1 MPELP
6 EVERAAKLTRHV
18 AVGRTVTKVETFE
31 DTIVYTGG
39 ITHSEFAKEITGRK
53 VTGVGRYG
61 KVFYIEL
68 DGEGRMPVLHL
79 GMTGMIQVKGEEPT
93 WYRRRNKDLAADVW
107 PPPKFLKVCQPLLP
121 VPTIITDAQ
130 PLKFIMHFSATDDL
144 PATELAFI
152 DARRLAR
159 IRLVRDPT
167 KEPPI
172 SELGFDPILSMPEYD
187 EFAKMV
193 LKRTC
198 PVKALLL
205 DQSFSAGVGNWVADE
220 ILYQSRIHP
229 EQRASNLSEEQL
241 KATYNWTKRV
251 CETAVAVNADSTQFP
266 ADWLFKYRWSK
277 GQKSKEDMLLPNGE
291 KAKIEWL
298 TVGGRTS
305 AVVTQVQKM
314 PVGGRKVSKKA
325 SQANSDDEG
334 EAGPSKP
341 APAKGRKRKASR
353 KQGDA
358 PAAENGG
365 AEGVDES
372 DLTPAESDGEDKV
385 AAETVVVRR
394 SSRFTAVEEQGN
406 TVRAVKR
413 QKTVVTI
420 AEEPIKKNVRARKAS
435 RK

>member
-18 AVGRTVTKVETFE
+18 AAGRTVTKVETFE

-39 ITHSEFAKEITGRK
+39 ITHGEFAKEITGRN

-107 PPPKFLKVCQPLLP
+107 PPPKF
-121 VPTIITDAQ
+121 
-130 PLKFIMHFSATDDL
+130 LKFIMHFSATDDL

-241 KATYNWTKRV
+241 KAMYNWTKRV

-341 APAKGRKRKASR
+341 APAKGRKRKANR
-353 KQGDA
+353 KQDDT

-365 AEGVDES
+365 GEGVDES

-385 AAETVVVRR
+385 VAETVVVRR
-394 SSRFTAVEEQGN
+394 SSRFTAVEEQGD

-413 QKTVVTI
+413 QKTVVAVT
-420 AEEPIKKNVRARKAS
+420 EEPIKKNVRARKAS

>member
-18 AVGRTVTKVETFE
+18 AVGRTVTKVEAFE

-107 PPPKFLKVCQPLLP
+107 PPPKFLK
-121 VPTIITDAQ
+121 
-130 PLKFIMHFSATDDL
+130 FIMHFSATDDL
-144 PATELAFI
+144 PTTELAFI

-198 PVKALLL
+198 PIKALLL

-241 KATYNWTKRV
+241 KAMYNWTKRV

-314 PVGGRKVSKKA
+314 PMGGRKVSKKA

-353 KQGDA
+353 KQDDT

-365 AEGVDES
+365 GEGVDES

-385 AAETVVVRR
+385 VAETVVVRR
-394 SSRFTAVEEQGN
+394 SSRFTAVEEQGD
-406 TVRAVKR
+406 TIRAVKR
-413 QKTVVTI
+413 QKTVVTV
-420 AEEPIKKNVRARKAS
+420 AEEPIKKSRARKAS